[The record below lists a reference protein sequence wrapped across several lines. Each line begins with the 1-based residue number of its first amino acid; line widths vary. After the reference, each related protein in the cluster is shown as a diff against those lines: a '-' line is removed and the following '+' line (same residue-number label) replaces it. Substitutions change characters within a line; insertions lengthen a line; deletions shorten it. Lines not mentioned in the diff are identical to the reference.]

1 MISQTETFRDVISV
15 YADRRIN
22 INYFPSKIDTKGFNV
37 LIDGEDFFDQPV
49 TNTKRILEKLR
60 QEQRRDKRKK
70 KRRASVSTVA
80 YFLVLT
86 VFSLLFLPYTLVIT
100 MKKRRMD

>member
-1 MISQTETFRDVISV
+1 M

-60 QEQRRDKRKK
+60 EEQRRDR
-70 KRRASVSTVA
+70 
-80 YFLVLT
+80 Y
-86 VFSLLFLPYTLVIT
+86 
-100 MKKRRMD
+100 